1 MTVSDSS
8 ASDNRLPLDRIR
20 ADVRAMHAYA
30 VQDARGFLK
39 LDAMENPYGL
49 PPALQTELGARLG
62 ALALNRYPGDRG
74 ADLQR
79 GRQAVGVL
87 HRVELEEAA
96 RVLHR
101 VGVHGAHVGAD
112 AVERQAVVG
121 SGRIGNGHRVQR

>member
-1 MTVSDSS
+1 MGGQ
-8 ASDNRLPLDRIR
+8 R
-20 ADVRAMHAYA
+20 
-30 VQDARGFLK
+30 
-39 LDAMENPYGL
+39 
-49 PPALQTELGARLG
+49 ALQVGAAVAGVAVERQRAQARAQFG
-62 ALALNRYPGDRG
+62 
-74 ADLQR
+74 LQR

-121 SGRIGNGHRVQR
+121 GGRIGNGHRVQR